1 MDWRVRAI
9 EHTAAV
15 PLDGDF
21 AVGVVLRRRTRDGRE
36 SAVDAANRRAVHA
49 DTVLRD
55 PEDDPVAVRAR
66 VRDQRET
73 DPPVDAAN
81 GTGGDLSEAAVV
93 GSGARTS
100 DGRGRATDN
109 IFIERLWRT
118 VKYEEVYLK
127 DYLDVLETVANLRK
141 YFVFLQSRTSASSIG
156 LPDASGDLLS
166 MRGMRRREG
175 RKEGMLWVAGI
186 GDRRS

>member
-21 AVGVVLRRRTRDGRE
+21 AVGVVLRRRTRDRRE

-66 VRDQRET
+66 VRGQRET

-93 GSGARTS
+93 GSGCAYRELRPYHPCPPQKIRT
-100 DGRGRATDN
+100 R
-109 IFIERLWRT
+109 
-118 VKYEEVYLK
+118 
-127 DYLDVLETVANLRK
+127 
-141 YFVFLQSRTSASSIG
+141 
-156 LPDASGDLLS
+156 
-166 MRGMRRREG
+166 
-175 RKEGMLWVAGI
+175 
-186 GDRRS
+186 